1 MVEPGEAVA
10 GREPAQRDGDR
21 QRAVEEQQPLHRS
34 GPAQT
39 LSPLSPGC
47 PFGVCTP
54 EMRGVRLPLA
64 GCLVPLPSAEV
75 CIGPGPGPAGPRCEA
90 AAQTA
95 PLTCIKHAAPMR
107 MAAAVNDQLVLV
119 QEGLSV
125 VGLTVVNKQP

>member
-39 LSPLSPGC
+39 LSPLPGLSL
-47 PFGVCTP
+47 
-54 EMRGVRLPLA
+54 RGMPAGDARSVSSLA
-64 GCLVPLPSAEV
+64 GCLVPLPLAEA

-90 AAQTA
+90 AAQTV
-95 PLTCIKHAAPMR
+95 PLTCIKHVAPMR
-107 MAAAVNDQLVLV
+107 MAAAANDQLVLV

-125 VGLTVVNKQP
+125 VVLLW